1 MCISGAGVT
10 LRVGQ
15 VKSQVCWFFDASS
28 GREPWGV
35 KNETVNF
42 DVGDESEG
50 VEAPEAAGDAF
61 EVVPLNG
68 ARG

>member
-1 MCISGAGVT
+1 M
-10 LRVGQ
+10 
-15 VKSQVCWFFDASS
+15 
-28 GREPWGV
+28 

-61 EVVPLNG
+61 EVVPLAEPG
-68 ARG
+68 AGGFYMW